1 MTNWIT
7 GYNNDL
13 AQAAAIPI
21 MTKNFQ
27 QAAESIGF
35 QVLNYTKFPG
45 TDSYP
50 KRRQNLLD
58 TLIGQIQPGDTIV
71 VQFPMFIG
79 GVIQMDLIDQLVA
92 KPDVKVLAIIHDV
105 PTWMIATSDGAYD
118 LHDNWLNALRK
129 VDGIIA
135 ANTKGAAKLRADG
148 VTAPIVSLTVG
159 DYLYHGPL
167 HPKCFQKKLYYVGG
181 RNVEGLDYH
190 AATPLNLYTGHVSP
204 EVAANPSVNWH
215 GRHPSDVIL
224 SSLDGGF
231 GIVVSDNIKEE
242 QQQNF
247 RYYTQFNSPTKLSF
261 YLAAGLPIVTMSRTP
276 HAQWVKD
283 RGIGL
288 VVDDLNEI
296 DHRLQQITESQYNAM
311 LTAIQPWQTAISN
324 GFFVKRALLAAL
336 GAVNLGITHKLA
348 IHN

>member
-50 KRRQNLLD
+50 QRRQNLLD
-58 TLIGQIQPGDTIV
+58 TLVKQIQPGDTIV

-79 GVIQMDLIDQLVA
+79 GVIQMDLINQLVA
-92 KPDVKVLAIIHDV
+92 KPDVKVIAIIHDV
-105 PTWMIATSDGAYD
+105 PTWMIATSDGTYD

-148 VTAPIVSLTVG
+148 VIAPIVSLTVG
-159 DYLYHGPL
+159 DYLYHVPL
-167 HPKCFQKKLYYVGG
+167 HPKRFQKKLYYVGG

-190 AATPLNLYTGHVSP
+190 AATPFNLYTGHVSP
-204 EVAANPSVNWH
+204 EVAANPSVNWR
-215 GRHPSDVIL
+215 GRQPSDMIL

-261 YLAAGLPIVTMSRTP
+261 YLAAGLPIITMSRTP

-296 DHRLQQITESQYNAM
+296 DHRLQQMTESQYNAM
-311 LTAIQPWQTAISN
+311 LTAIQPWQTAVSN